1 MKSTATFLY
10 TAIQRF
16 GVSKIFKSNSNLN
29 MIWSKMQY
37 KNKSLKYYTL
47 WCKAEFFASFSLL
60 CHMILQKK
68 F

>member
-37 KNKSLKYYTL
+37 KNKSLKYY
-47 WCKAEFFASFSLL
+47 
-60 CHMILQKK
+60 
-68 F
+68 